1 VELAEGGG
9 LSIVHLMSA
18 MNVIRLLEHDP
29 HDVSF
34 MRFAMNLLADVFAAA
49 DGESPHEVVRWGAA
63 VVR

>member
-1 VELAEGGG
+1 
-9 LSIVHLMSA
+9 M
-18 MNVIRLLEHDP
+18 RLLEHDP

-49 DGESPHEVVRWGAA
+49 DGESPHEVVRWGTA